1 MASGKNNSISIKKY
15 KRKREMNIG
24 IFIFTIVFI
33 YLIVTIFMYAT
44 TKKISVYEVREG
56 SILKDNSYSGLVIR
70 DEEVISAEASGYISY
85 YQNEGS
91 KVKSGANIYAVTSKK
106 ISDGTEK
113 TDTEAV
119 SLGTEAQ
126 NSLVVKTQNFN
137 ESFDS
142 QKFSSVYSLKNEIK
156 NTFLTAANQT
166 KTAQMD
172 ALISESGGNAEISK
186 SPQDGI
192 IIMDFDGDESLTV
205 DSFKKSDF
213 DKSNYK
219 KVSLEDNMKVDKG
232 EPVYRLVT
240 NEDWSVLIHLDEDM
254 AKQLADVTYVK
265 TRIDKDSESIWA
277 DFSILEKEG
286 EYYGK
291 LNYDNSMIRYAKER
305 FLNVELILED
315 ESGLKIPKS
324 SVVELPFFEV
334 PKEYI
339 TTGGNSSSTGIMV
352 QTKGATTTFQA
363 ADIYKSTED
372 GMVYLSTSQLKQ
384 GTVIVKPES
393 SETMQLSETKALKGV
408 YNINKGYAVF
418 RQVSILAES
427 DEYYVVKEGDT
438 YGLYNYDHIVQIG
451 DTVKADE
458 VVF

>member
-1 MASGKNNSISIKKY
+1 LASGKNNSISIKKY

-33 YLIVTIFMYAT
+33 YLIVTIIMYAT

-70 DEEVISAEASGYISY
+70 EEEVINADSPGYISY

-91 KVKSGANIYAVTSKK
+91 KVKSGSNIYAVTSKK
-106 ISDGTEK
+106 ISSDK
-113 TDTEAV
+113 KDTDTV

-126 NSLVVKTQNFN
+126 NSIVVKTQNFN
-137 ESFDS
+137 ENFNP

-156 NTFLTAANQT
+156 NAFLSASNQT

-172 ALISESGGNAEISK
+172 AVITENGGSGDVFK
-186 SPQDGI
+186 SPKDGI
-192 IIMDFDGDESLTV
+192 IIMAIDGDESLTV
-205 DSFKKSDF
+205 DSFQKSDF
-213 DKSNYK
+213 DKSSYK
-219 KVSLEDNMKVDKG
+219 KVSMEDNMKVDKG

-240 NEDWSVLIHLDEDM
+240 DEDWSVLIHLDEDM
-254 AKQLADVTYVK
+254 AKQLSDVTYVK

-277 DFSILEKEG
+277 DFSIMEKEG

-291 LNYDNSMIRYAKER
+291 LSYDNSMIRYAKER

-324 SVVELPFFEV
+324 SVIESQFYEI

-339 TTGGNSSSTGIMV
+339 TTGGNSSFTGVMI
-352 QTKGATTTFQA
+352 QKRGATAAFQT
-363 ADIYKSTED
+363 ADIYKSTKD
-372 GMVYLSTSQLKQ
+372 GLVYLSTSHLKQ

-418 RQVSILAES
+418 RQVTILAES
-427 DEYYVVKEGDT
+427 DEYYVVQEGDA
-438 YGLYNYDHIVQIG
+438 YGLYNYDHIVQTG
-451 DTVKADE
+451 DSVKADE

>member
-339 TTGGNSSSTGIMV
+339 TTGGNSSSTGIVV